1 MPGTGSTAARM
12 GLTITPQALAAELGT
27 PGLVVLDGSVFQRPS
42 PDLTTMLQE
51 SARASFEKHRI
62 PGSVHLDALDW
73 LWDRSKPYR
82 FALPSPEAAA
92 AAFAAHGIGEGSRV
106 VVYDRVG
113 GNWAA
118 RTFWTLHWLGFDD
131 VRVLEGGFAAWKA
144 AGLPVDSGPAAPPT
158 PAARPFTPPPRATTI
173 ADRTE
178 VLAAIAAPG
187 VTVINALSP
196 EQHAGTGGLRYHR
209 AGRIAGSGN
218 LPAARL
224 ADATLAPEAI
234 TALAAEAGIAPGQRV
249 IAYCGGGIAA
259 CNLAF
264 NLLRAGWTDLA
275 VYDASLDEWGRD
287 PSLPME
293 TGPG

>member
-1 MPGTGSTAARM
+1 MS
-12 GLTITPQALAAELGT
+12 LTLTPAALAAELGA

-62 PGSVHLDALDW
+62 PGSVHLDALEW
-73 LWDRSKPYR
+73 LWDRAKPYR
-82 FALPSPEAAA
+82 FALPSPEVAA
-92 AAFAAHGIGEGSRV
+92 AAFAAHGVGEGSRV

-113 GNWAA
+113 GNWAT
-118 RTFWTLHWLGFDD
+118 RTFWTLRWLGFDD

-144 AGLPVDSGPAAPPT
+144 AGLPVESGPAAPPV
-158 PAARPFTPPPRATTI
+158 PAARPFAPRPRDASI
-173 ADRTE
+173 ADRAE
-178 VLAAIAAPG
+178 VLAALDAPG
-187 VTVINALSP
+187 VLVVNALAP

-209 AGRIAGSGN
+209 PGRIAGSLN

-234 TALAAEAGIAPGQRV
+234 AALAAEAGIAQDRRV

-275 VYDASLDEWGRD
+275 VYDGSLDEWGRD

-293 TGPG
+293 TGPA